1 MIKDVNIIIVD
12 NDIEKTAEII
22 VTEIKDRLCDA
33 FKLNYYNY
41 PVKGLSNVRNEL
53 LKKALLQ
60 NPDFIVFIDD
70 DEFVTPY
77 WLIELLTT
85 IINNNADAAR
95 GPVIAKLNKKI
106 SNYVSC
112 LFERNNYTDN
122 AQVFSFTTGNLI
134 LRRKS
139 LEKYNVWFDKRFNHT
154 GGEDSFFGIQMMK
167 KGATL
172 YWSANAIV
180 YETIPDTRANIK
192 WLLIRIYREART
204 FTYILKLEK
213 EYLRIMK
220 KILVSLVYIIAG
232 SGAIILL
239 ILPIKKDIGEY
250 LH

>member
-1 MIKDVNIIIVD
+1 MYDVTICIPTNKRPLMLKKLVLSINECNINKSLIKDVNIIIVD

-41 PVKGLSNVRNEL
+41 PVKGLSNVRNKL

-60 NPDFIVFIDD
+60 NPDFIVFIDH

-95 GPVIAKLNKKI
+95 CTVIAKLNKKI

-122 AQVFSFTTGNLI
+122 AQVFHL
-134 LRRKS
+134 
-139 LEKYNVWFDKRFNHT
+139 
-154 GGEDSFFGIQMMK
+154 QQ
-167 KGATL
+167 
-172 YWSANAIV
+172 AI
-180 YETIPDTRANIK
+180 
-192 WLLIRIYREART
+192 
-204 FTYILKLEK
+204 
-213 EYLRIMK
+213 
-220 KILVSLVYIIAG
+220 
-232 SGAIILL
+232 
-239 ILPIKKDIGEY
+239 
-250 LH
+250 